1 MDKTQIF
8 FMRAI
13 YIFMMCI
20 VMALLMSGIYGYF
33 WCLKH
38 YFIPTAICSTLFVL
52 YILAEDWLKENFWP
66 LFKK

>member
-1 MDKTQIF
+1 
-8 FMRAI
+8 
-13 YIFMMCI
+13 MMCI